1 MAETK
6 AYYSLIKRTKIPIIQ
21 SYCEMEN
28 IKITNILHNN
38 HDELKQFEKFYGK
51 ELTRMDVI
59 VISPLT
65 QPEIDKI
72 IDGYN
77 DNTKLIAWRK
87 EMYEKRVKCYEE
99 SFGESL

>member
-1 MAETK
+1 MAETF
-6 AYYSLIKRTKIPIIQ
+6 YTLIKRTKIPIVQ

-28 IKITNILHNN
+28 IKITDILHNN
-38 HDELKQFEKFYGK
+38 HDELKQFEKLYNRK
-51 ELTRMDVI
+51 LTRMDAI

-65 QPEIDKI
+65 QTEIDRI
-72 IDGYN
+72 IDGYD

-87 EMYEKRVKCYEE
+87 EMYEKKVKCYEE